1 MKFLQ
6 SFAWW
11 AAPYHGNICKTMRL
25 FETILAGCSF
35 LISIIICNRYAAVV
49 KLVVTSTYYIR
60 QNKNKNKE
68 STAVH
73 CFRSTRRGFRL
84 QPAPVAEAP
93 IFMISK
99 VHLRKLRV

>member
-1 MKFLQ
+1 METSVKLCDFLKLYSQ
-6 SFAWW
+6 
-11 AAPYHGNICKTMRL
+11 GVLN
-25 FETILAGCSF
+25 F
-35 LISIIICNRYAAVV
+35 LISIIICDRYAAVV

-99 VHLRKLRV
+99 VHLRKLECRPL